1 MKKILKMAY
10 LEGISIREA
19 RYRQTTLYSS
29 IARRTNNPPAGQ
41 GAPTTAETPEMAAL
55 ANQVKRLQEE
65 IKVIRESTIPQIQG
79 DIRIMVEDLA
89 ETKEK
94 IKNFDTR
101 FDKLEGAQADLAIQ
115 QESRFDRLELLMNNL
130 CGELNRQTTRST
142 PYQTNQRPMTTSTDP
157 LRNPITLRTPNPESQ
172 LLSPMFEPIK
182 DWNEMMD
189 GTDYEDGA

>member
-1 MKKILKMAY
+1 
-10 LEGISIREA
+10 
-19 RYRQTTLYSS
+19 
-29 IARRTNNPPAGQ
+29 
-41 GAPTTAETPEMAAL
+41 MAAL
-55 ANQVKRLQEE
+55 GNQVKRLQEE

-79 DIRIMVEDLA
+79 EIRIMVEDLA

-94 IKNFDTR
+94 IKIFDTR

-157 LRNPITLRTPNPESQ
+157 LRNPVALRTPSHEPQ

>member
-19 RYRQTTLYSS
+19 CYRQTTLYSS

-55 ANQVKRLQEE
+55 GNQVKRLQEE

-130 CGELNRQTTRST
+130 CGELNIQTTRST
-142 PYQTNQRPMTTSTDP
+142 PYQTNQRQMTTSTDP
-157 LRNPITLRTPNPESQ
+157 LRNPVALRTPSHEPQ